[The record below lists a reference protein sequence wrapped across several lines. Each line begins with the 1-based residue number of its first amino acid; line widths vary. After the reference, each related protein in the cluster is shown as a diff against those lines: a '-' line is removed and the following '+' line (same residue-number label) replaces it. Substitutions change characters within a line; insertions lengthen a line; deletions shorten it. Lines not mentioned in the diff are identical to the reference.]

1 MAYVGVSSDGPSKSG
16 KSFQCWA
23 STVLC
28 VSNESFRVS
37 GCSVKAW
44 SLFCVAVRTTWSSSL
59 SMSPS
64 SSNTASRVWVWWEV
78 IGWANITFY
87 TLETLH
93 IRGRQTFTFLS
104 DLLSFV
110 DGEEREGNLSLDSGF
125 IPNSSLILL
134 QLQVWCYFG
143 TVETV
148 ILFVRGRFAYLI
160 RTLFLPCYSCL
171 GRFLP
176 LLLRVHL

>member
-28 VSNESFRVS
+28 VSNESLRVS

-44 SLFCVAVRTTWSSSL
+44 SLFCVAVRTTWSSSW

-64 SSNTASRVWVWWEV
+64 SSNTASRVWVWNRMSEHY
-78 IGWANITFY
+78 FY

-93 IRGRQTFTFLS
+93 IRGRQTFTFRS

-143 TVETV
+143 TVETI
-148 ILFVRGRFAYLI
+148 ILFVRGRFAYLV

-176 LLLRVHL
+176 LLLRVHS